1 MTTETVNA
9 DDVRHVAELARIDLE
24 DAEIELFEAQ
34 FADILE
40 YFDSLDEVPAVDAD
54 EELVNVMRS
63 DVPQES
69 LPQSAALKN
78 APETDDDYFKGP
90 RVS

>member
-9 DDVRHVAELARIDLE
+9 DDVRHVADLARIDLE
-24 DAEIELFEAQ
+24 DAEIELFEEQ
-34 FADILE
+34 FAEILE

-63 DVPQES
+63 DEPHES
-69 LPQSAALKN
+69 LSQATALKN